1 MAGIYIHIPFCRQ
14 ACYYCNF
21 HFSTSKKSLPAM
33 ISAIQREAVIRKEYI
48 NHSEIVETIYF
59 GGGTPSICPSE
70 DINNIIDTLIEL
82 HQVNSTAEITLE
94 ANPDDINPQKLIEWQ
109 DAGVNRLS
117 IGIQSFVENDLKWMN
132 RAHTV
137 EQGFQSIQLAQQQGF
152 KNITIDLIY
161 GTPTLTDQQWEQN
174 VQTAIALNIPHLSC
188 YALTVESK
196 TALAK
201 MIDLNKKEK
210 VDTEKQARQF
220 ELLMDWLKKAGYEH
234 YEISNFAKPGYR
246 SRHNSSY
253 WQNKQY
259 LGLGPSA
266 HSFNGAS
273 RQWNISNNALYINS
287 LEEGVVPFE
296 LENLTPTQQVNEY
309 IMTSLRTLEG
319 ISIAEIF
326 KRVGP
331 EKTDNMI
338 NTAKR
343 WILTGHIEKSNSE
356 KFIQLTSK
364 GKLFADRIA
373 SDLFME

>member
-1 MAGIYIHIPFCRQ
+1 
-14 ACYYCNF
+14 
-21 HFSTSKKSLPAM
+21 M
-33 ISAIQREAVIRKEYI
+33 ITAIKREAEIRKEYI
-48 NHSEIVETIYF
+48 NNSQIVETIYF
-59 GGGTPSICPSE
+59 GGGTPSICSST
-70 DINNIIDTLIEL
+70 DIKSIIDKLKEL

-94 ANPDDINPQKLIEWQ
+94 ANPDDINSQKLIEWQ
-109 DAGVNRLS
+109 EAGINRLS

-137 EQGFQSIQLAQQQGF
+137 EQGFESIQLAQQQGF
-152 KNITIDLIY
+152 NNITIDLIY

-174 VQTAIALNIPHLSC
+174 VQTALALNIPHLSC

-201 MIDLNKKEK
+201 MIDLHKKEK
-210 VDTEKQARQF
+210 VDMEKQAHHF
-220 ELLMDWLKKAGYEH
+220 ELLMGWLKNAGYEH
-234 YEISNFAKPGYR
+234 YEISNFAKPGFR

-266 HSFNGAS
+266 HSFNGTS

-296 LENLTPTQQVNEY
+296 LEMLTPTQQVNEY

-319 ISIAEIF
+319 IYIAEIF
-326 KRVGP
+326 KRVGKD
-331 EKTDNMI
+331 KTDHLVNS
-338 NTAKR
+338 AKR
-343 WILTGHIEKSNSE
+343 WILLGHIEKDNSE
-356 KFIQLTSK
+356 QFIRLTTK
-364 GKLFADRIA
+364 GKLLADGIA
-373 SDLFME
+373 ADLFTE

>member
-1 MAGIYIHIPFCRQ
+1 
-14 ACYYCNF
+14 
-21 HFSTSKKSLPAM
+21 M

-48 NHSEIVETIYF
+48 NSSNIVETIYF
-59 GGGTPSICPSE
+59 GGGTPSICPSA
-70 DINNIIDTLIEL
+70 DIKNIIDNLKKL
-82 HQVNSTAEITLE
+82 HHVNSTAEITLE
-94 ANPDDINPQKLIEWQ
+94 ANPDDINSQKLIEWQ
-109 DAGVNRLS
+109 EAGINRLS

-132 RAHTV
+132 RAHTT
-137 EQGFQSIQLAQQQGF
+137 EQALRSIQLAQQQGF

-161 GTPTLTDQQWEQN
+161 GTPTLTDQQWKQN
-174 VQTAIALNIPHLSC
+174 VQTALALNIPHLSC
-188 YALTVESK
+188 YAITVESK

-210 VDTEKQARQF
+210 VDTEKQARHF
-220 ELLMDWLKKAGYEH
+220 ELLMDWLNKAGYEH

-266 HSFNGAS
+266 HSFNGIS

-319 ISIAEIF
+319 ISIAEIL
-326 KRVGP
+326 KRVGKD
-331 EKTDNMI
+331 KTDDII

-343 WILTGHIEKSNSE
+343 WILSGHINNDNSDQ
-356 KFIQLTSK
+356 FIRLTTK
-364 GKLFADRIA
+364 GKLLADGITA
-373 SDLFME
+373 DLFME

>member
-1 MAGIYIHIPFCRQ
+1 
-14 ACYYCNF
+14 
-21 HFSTSKKSLPAM
+21 M
-33 ISAIQREAVIRKEYI
+33 ISAIKREAEIRKEYI
-48 NHSEIVETIYF
+48 NSSDIVETIYF
-59 GGGTPSICPSE
+59 GGGTPSICPSA
-70 DINNIIDTLIEL
+70 DIKSIIDKLKEL

-94 ANPDDINPQKLIEWQ
+94 ANPDDINSQKLIEWQ
-109 DAGVNRLS
+109 EAGINRLS

-152 KNITIDLIY
+152 NNITIDLIY

-174 VQTAIALNIPHLSC
+174 VQTALALNIPHLSC

-201 MIDLNKKEK
+201 MIDLHKKEK
-210 VDTEKQARQF
+210 VDMEKQAHHF
-220 ELLMDWLKKAGYEH
+220 ELLMGWLKNAGYEH
-234 YEISNFAKPGYR
+234 YEISNFAKPGFR

-266 HSFNGAS
+266 HSFNGTS

-296 LENLTPTQQVNEY
+296 LEMLTPTQQVNEY

-326 KRVGP
+326 KRVGK
-331 EKTDNMI
+331 EKTDHLVNST
-338 NTAKR
+338 NR
-343 WILTGHIEKSNSE
+343 WILLGHIEKDNSE
-356 KFIQLTSK
+356 QFIRLTTK
-364 GKLFADRIA
+364 GKLLADGIA
-373 SDLFME
+373 ADLFTE